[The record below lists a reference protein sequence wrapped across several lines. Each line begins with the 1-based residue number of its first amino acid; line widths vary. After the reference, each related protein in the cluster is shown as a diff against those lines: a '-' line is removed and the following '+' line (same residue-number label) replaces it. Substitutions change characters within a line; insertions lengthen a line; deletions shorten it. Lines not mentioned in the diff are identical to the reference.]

1 MRSSIGRFVGCVCLV
16 LACAASRAAGQ
27 ALDEVVAE
35 TVKPFLEKKKHAT
48 LAIGVLTPEGKR
60 DFGFGTFT
68 LDGKDQ
74 QPDEHTLYEIGSI
87 TKIFTSTLLAQLV
100 LEKKIKLDDPVQPW
114 LPAEWKLPRR
124 DDRDI
129 TFLHLA
135 THTSGLPVQPP
146 GLVLFVLLGGAVED
160 PYGRF
165 DSPALAKSLENIQLP
180 RPIGS
185 RHEYSNLGVGLL
197 GHALARVDGADSYE
211 ALLAKRILRPLGME
225 ETSIRLSDEQKKKL
239 APGHDGFGKQTSGWN
254 FATLEACGGIRSNAG
269 DMLRFL
275 EAAMAKTDTSLQP
288 AFAFAQQPWRELNV
302 KGVEI
307 GLCWMRSNSG
317 PGVLLWHNGGTGGY
331 ASFMGFRQ
339 KSGIGV
345 VILCNGAERAV
356 DELGAKIIEALE
368 KRKG

>member
-1 MRSSIGRFVGCVCLV
+1 MRFAIVRIIAYVSLV
-16 LACAASRAAGQ
+16 LLCAASRAA
-27 ALDEVVAE
+27 EPTVESVVAE
-35 TVKPFLEKKKHAT
+35 TVKPFLEKKKHVT

-60 DFGFGTFT
+60 DFGFGTYT

-135 THTSGLPVQPP
+135 THTSSLPVQPP
-146 GLVLFVLLGGAVED
+146 GLVLFVLLGGAVDD
-160 PYGRF
+160 PYGKF
-165 DSPALAKSLENIQLP
+165 DSAALAKTLQNIQLP

-185 RHEYSNLGVGLL
+185 KHEYSNLGVGLM
-197 GHALARVDGADSYE
+197 GHALARVDGADAYE
-211 ALLAKRILRPLGME
+211 ALLTKRILQPLGME
-225 ETSIRLSDEQKKKL
+225 ETSIRLSEEQKKKL

-254 FATLEACGGIRSNAG
+254 FATLEACGGIRSNVR
-269 DMLRFL
+269 DMLRFVD
-275 EAAMAKTDTSLQP
+275 AAMGKTETPLQP

-302 KGVEI
+302 KNVEI
-307 GLCWMRSNSG
+307 GLCWMRSHSSE
-317 PGVLLWHNGGTGGY
+317 GVLLWHNGGTGGY

-339 KSGIGV
+339 KSGMGV
-345 VILCNGAERAV
+345 VILCNGPERGV
-356 DELGAKIIEALE
+356 DELGLKIIEALE
-368 KRKG
+368 KRKS